1 MKVKWLG
8 HASFLITA
16 DDGTR
21 IITDPYGDY
30 PGLSYEPIDEA
41 ADIVVV
47 SHKHGDH
54 FGAKIKGNPVMVTG
68 AGKKEVGR
76 IEFKGLE
83 TYHDTSRG
91 SERGPNTVFCFTVDG
106 LRICHLGD
114 LGHQLSDPEIAEIG
128 QVDIL
133 MVPVGGFF
141 TIDAGTATGICDRIR
156 PRVIIPMH
164 YKTDKCTFPI
174 SGVDEFLKGK
184 SGVKRPD
191 SSEVELKLE
200 QLPEA
205 AEIVVLR
212 HAL

>member
-8 HASFLITA
+8 HSAFLITA

-21 IITDPYGDY
+21 IITDPFGDY
-30 PGLSYEPIDEA
+30 PGLSYKTIDEA

-54 FGAKIKGNPVMVTG
+54 FGAKVKGDPKMVTG
-68 AGKKEVGR
+68 SGKKEVLG
-76 IEFKGLE
+76 IEFKGVE
-83 TYHDTSRG
+83 TYHDTSKGKDRG
-91 SERGPNTVFCFTVDG
+91 ANTVFCFTIDG

-114 LGHQLSDPEIAEIG
+114 LGHQLSGSEIAEIG

-133 MVPVGGFF
+133 MVPVGGYY
-141 TIDAGTATGICDRIR
+141 TIDASTATGVCDSIK

-164 YKTDKCTFPI
+164 YKNDKCAFPI

-184 SGVKRPD
+184 SRIRRLD
-191 SSEVELKLE
+191 SSEMELKSG
-200 QLPEA
+200 QLPEE
-205 AEIVVLR
+205 AEIVVLK